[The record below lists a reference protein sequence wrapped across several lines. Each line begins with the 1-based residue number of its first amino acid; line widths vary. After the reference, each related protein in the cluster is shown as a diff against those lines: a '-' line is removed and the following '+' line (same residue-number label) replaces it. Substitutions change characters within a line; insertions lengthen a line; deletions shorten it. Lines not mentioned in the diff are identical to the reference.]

1 MVKIIM
7 ACGKEYKRTIGK
19 RKGMSQTIKNHVKRC
34 RKVEGGCKELKRIS
48 YDLEKDVIE

>member
-19 RKGMSQTIKNHVKRC
+19 RKGRSQTIKNHVKRC
-34 RKVEGGCKELKRIS
+34 TEVEGGCKEFKRLTYDIS
-48 YDLEKDVIE
+48 EVIE